1 MRRTQLHML
10 LIGAAL
16 FATAGC
22 ANSEEWQIWRSNSA
36 HFASADHFQFSMR
49 NLEGEPARVTR
60 EDVELA
66 RQQNW
71 FGKAVTVSQEQLL
84 EK

>member
-16 FATAGC
+16 FVTAGC
-22 ANSEEWQIWRSNSA
+22 ANSEEWQIWRSNPT
-36 HFASADHFQFSMR
+36 HFASGDHITFSMR
-49 NLEGEPARVTR
+49 NKEGEPARVTR
-60 EDVELA
+60 GDVELA

-71 FGKAVTVSQEQLL
+71 FGKAVTVSQEELL